1 MADTAELLKRSH
13 AGDKEARD
21 RLVMENAG
29 LVWSIVRRFIGRGP
43 EPDDLFQI
51 GNIGLIK
58 AIDHFDTELGVRFST
73 YAVPMITGEIRR
85 FLRDD
90 GMIKVSRPLKE
101 LAGKVGAARE
111 KLEADLGRE
120 PTVEELARSVGA
132 SREEVAA
139 SMEAGARV
147 GSIYEP
153 FDAGDES
160 GGCLADKIAEKT
172 SENDR
177 VLDRIVLAELLSGLG
192 EKEQQIIKM
201 RYFENMTQQAIAD
214 RLSISRMRVIKLLDA
229 ARQSGVIQFR
239 LRSDSVGMMQQSREL
254 MQKYH
259 LNDVFIIPEA
269 EQEGQLNESI
279 ARAGAMYVADRLSE
293 SACINVGYGDTLSR
307 TLNHLATMVQNPVT
321 CISLTGGVSYYL
333 PNGRSNIFN
342 ARLYLMPAPLLA
354 SSHEMAAAMRAEAS
368 VSEIIRMAAL
378 SSFTLVGIG
387 AMHET
392 ATIVRSGIIT
402 QNELFRLKMSGAV
415 GDVLCHFVDEN
426 GELIPSDIEDR
437 LISTPLEKLR
447 AMDNVVGLAA
457 GAQKVEA
464 IRAVLRGGYL
474 DVLITDEPTAA
485 LLLKGE

>member
-1 MADTAELLKRSH
+1 MN
-13 AGDKEARD
+13 
-21 RLVMENAG
+21 NAVHYEDA
-29 LVWSIVRRFIGRGP
+29 LMV
-43 EPDDLFQI
+43 
-51 GNIGLIK
+51 K
-58 AIDHFDTELGVRFST
+58 AAW
-73 YAVPMITGEIRR
+73 Y
-85 FLRDD
+85 
-90 GMIKVSRPLKE
+90 
-101 LAGKVGAARE
+101 
-111 KLEADLGRE
+111 
-120 PTVEELARSVGA
+120 
-132 SREEVAA
+132 
-139 SMEAGARV
+139 
-147 GSIYEP
+147 Y
-153 FDAGDES
+153 
-160 GGCLADKIAEKT
+160 
-172 SENDR
+172 
-177 VLDRIVLAELLSGLG
+177 
-192 EKEQQIIKM
+192 
-201 RYFENMTQQAIAD
+201 YFENMTQQAIAD
-214 RLSISRMRVIKLLDA
+214 RLSISRMRVIKLLET

-259 LNDVFIIPEA
+259 LN
-269 EQEGQLNESI
+269 ESI

-293 SACINVGYGDTLSR
+293 NACINVGYGDTLSR

-426 GELIPSDIEDR
+426 GKLIPSDIEDR